1 MTKRA
6 VKIES
11 NDIEAVEK
19 GVGGE
24 TGKKYSVVI
33 ASLKSYGQA
42 KKFVEASSETGLV
55 IIDAAKGSSVYKV
68 ALATGDTKEE
78 MYSYIQKNGITEKY
92 ADVWVCRN

>member
-24 TGKKYSVVI
+24 TR
-33 ASLKSYGQA
+33 
-42 KKFVEASSETGLV
+42 
-55 IIDAAKGSSVYKV
+55 
-68 ALATGDTKEE
+68 
-78 MYSYIQKNGITEKY
+78 KNI
-92 ADVWVCRN
+92 V

>member
-42 KKFVEASSETGLV
+42 KNLSRPRLRPGWLS
-55 IIDAAKGSSVYKV
+55 
-68 ALATGDTKEE
+68 
-78 MYSYIQKNGITEKY
+78 
-92 ADVWVCRN
+92 